1 MITVKRL
8 SASGS
13 SVDNLKANYDQAQ
26 VAETSFKATDLRVS
40 DYIILLLNNNLRSV
54 KKYTQSDVY

>member
-26 VAETSFKATDLRVS
+26 VAETSFKVTDLRVS
-40 DYIILLLNNNLRSV
+40 DLTR
-54 KKYTQSDVY
+54 